1 MSIIYES
8 PLDAIYKITNINK
21 NSIKKLFV
29 AGIENDG
36 IYLYEDRIFK
46 VAISKRE
53 YLAAQRIIGKDFK
66 NVVKIHSAT
75 EITSYLYEN
84 SYETAKS
91 YIIEEERLFRDRKSY
106 VFDDLD
112 ISFVSV
118 DVNRRLPYFVSV
130 LNGLAELAS
139 VGIVHGDLH
148 SMNIMMDKNNE
159 AKIIDFGFSKLKKTF
174 GDVKVR
180 AQTLLL

>member
-1 MSIIYES
+1 MSIIYKS
-8 PLDAIYKITNINK
+8 PLHAIAKITNINK

-36 IYLYEDRIFK
+36 IYLYEDRVFK
-46 VAISKRE
+46 VATSKRE
-53 YLAAQRIIGKDFK
+53 FLAAQRIIGKDFK
-66 NVVKIHSAT
+66 NVVKIYSAH
-75 EITSYLYEN
+75 EITSYLYED
-84 SYETAKS
+84 SYKTYKS

-112 ISFVSV
+112 ISFVTV

-139 VGIVHGDLH
+139 IGIIHNDVH
-148 SMNIMMDKNNE
+148 SMNVMMDKNNE
-159 AKIIDFGFSKLKKTF
+159 AKIIDFGFSKIKKTYEN
-174 GDVKVR
+174 VKVR
-180 AQTLLL
+180 AETILL